1 MTMFLGTITEL
12 VKKLNE
18 GITKEEMKLGGKV
31 RVEMVVLDHKNA
43 EYMAG
48 LWQLEVQWDE
58 FVGMVVVEKCWR
70 EGESSNTWEEVG
82 GLVDTWR
89 WVKVGKKKG
98 KDMWVREKEMIP
110 LKKVDVD
117 YY

>member
-1 MTMFLGTITEL
+1 MTMFLGSIQEL
-12 VKKLNE
+12 VGKLNK
-18 GITKEEMKLGGKV
+18 GLTKEELELGGKA
-31 RVEMVVLDHKNA
+31 RVEMVVLEHENA
-43 EYMAG
+43 EYLANM
-48 LWQLEVQWDE
+48 WQVGMQWEE
-58 FVGMVVVEKCWR
+58 FVSMVVIEKEWR

-110 LKKVDVD
+110 LARVEVD